1 MATAASSTPPAGLDD
16 VMLAMDV
23 VDTIRHRELIVEREL
38 DSEARRNEL
47 LLRLK
52 RLYAAQGLDVPD
64 HVLAE
69 GVAALEEDRFAYT
82 PPQPGFGATL
92 ARWYVDRGKW
102 GKPLLGMIVIAS
114 IVALAW
120 HFMVV
125 RPAAQQIAALPGNL
139 AAAYQEVVDV
149 AAVPDARER
158 AEAMRAEGE
167 AALARGDT
175 DAVAEAILGLDRLGD
190 LLATRYELRV
200 VSRPGQLSGVWRVP
214 EANPSA
220 RNYYLIVEAIGP
232 DGEPLDMPV
241 RNEEDGQ
248 VYTVKMWGVRVDEEI
263 FNRTASDKK
272 DDGIIQN
279 YLLGVKERGQ
289 LDPEYRIPTTGEAIT
304 TW

>member
-1 MATAASSTPPAGLDD
+1 VATAVSSTSPAELDD

-38 DSEARRNEL
+38 NSEARRDEL
-47 LLRLK
+47 LERLK

-64 HVLAE
+64 HVLAA

-82 PPQPGFGATL
+82 PTQPGFGTTL

-102 GKPLLGMIVIAS
+102 GKPLLGILGLAAV
-114 IVALAW
+114 VALAW

-125 RPAAQQIAALPGNL
+125 RPDAVRIAALPDDL
-139 AAAYQEVVDV
+139 AAAYQEVVDI
-149 AAVPDARER
+149 AAVPDARQR
-158 AEAMRAEGE
+158 AGALLEQGQ
-167 AALARGDT
+167 AALARGDNGT
-175 DAVAEAILGLDRLGD
+175 ASDVILELDRLEEK
-190 LLATRYELRV
+190 LALRYELRV

-220 RNYYLIVEAIGP
+220 RTYYLIVEAIGD
-232 DGEPLDMPV
+232 DGEPLAMPV

-248 VYTVKMWGVRVDEEI
+248 VHTVTMWGVRVDEDI
-263 FNRTASDKK
+263 FNQTASDKK

-279 YLLGVKERGQ
+279 YLLAVKERGR
-289 LDPEYRIPTTGEAIT
+289 LEPEYRIPTTGEAIT